1 MSAMQTSPNGRKMI
15 ESFEGLRLSAYRDS
29 VGIPTIGYGHTADV
43 HDGDVITQEQ
53 ADDFLAVDLHQA
65 ETALYKALWGVALTQ
80 NQFDALVSLTYN
92 IGGGAFKKS
101 TIVKKILERDM
112 EGAADH
118 FLDWNKAGGK
128 VVQGLAN
135 RRAAERALFLTPE
148 TQ

>member
-1 MSAMQTSPNGRKMI
+1 MI

-29 VGIPTIGYGHTADV
+29 AGIPTIGYGHTADV
-43 HDGDVITQEQ
+43 HDGDVITQQE

-65 ETALYKALWGVALTQ
+65 ESSVYKALWGVALTQ

-101 TIVKKILERDM
+101 QVVKRILDRDYS
-112 EGAADH
+112 GAADH
-118 FLDWNKAGGK
+118 FLDWNKAGGE

-148 TQ
+148 AS